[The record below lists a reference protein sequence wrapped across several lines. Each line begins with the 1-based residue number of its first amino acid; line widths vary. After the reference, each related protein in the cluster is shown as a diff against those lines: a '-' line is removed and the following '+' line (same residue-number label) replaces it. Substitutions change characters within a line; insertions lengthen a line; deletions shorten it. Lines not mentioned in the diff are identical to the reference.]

1 VPASWHLP
9 GKKSSVWNHKVV
21 VSDLRRDGF
30 EEKINS
36 EAEFQQN
43 FGKRKKFKP
52 AKN

>member
-1 VPASWHLP
+1 VPASWHLL
-9 GKKSSVWNHKVV
+9 GKKSCVWNHKVV